1 MDKYVGKKLDGRYQI
16 NELLGV
22 GGMAFVYRAYDI
34 IDDRTV
40 AIKILKEEF
49 LNNNEF
55 LRRFR
60 NESKAIAVLS
70 HPNIV
75 KVYDVSFGDKIQ
87 YIVMEYIDG
96 ITLKQYISNRKDTD
110 WKESVHFAVQ
120 ILRALQHAH
129 EKGIIHRDIK
139 PQNIMLLH
147 DGTIKVT
154 DFGIARFAKN
164 ETRTMTDKAIG
175 SVHYI
180 APEQA
185 RGDITDAKADIYSV
199 GVLLY
204 EFLTGNLPFEADN
217 AVSVAIMQLQANP
230 TPPRQINNEIPEGLE
245 EITLKAMQ
253 KDPSKRYQSAAEMLT
268 DIEMFKRNPSI
279 KFQYKYNTLE
289 TPSKY
294 IDAIDT
300 VRGTKTDDIEE
311 EPESKERFK
320 KRSAAMSVAVGVG
333 IAVVLVAVIFGILGL
348 TKSCQNSVTDVD
360 IPNFVGKQYNDI
372 IKAKSAGEYQ
382 FNFIKE
388 DTKDT
393 SKPDGEILD
402 QNPRP
407 SSNKKVKSN
416 SDIKLVVNATGI
428 QKVTVPDVKAL
439 KEADA
444 VEKIKSLGLVPSVIS
459 IVDDDTAAGIVKNT
473 DPAANSSVNVG
484 STVNIYVGK
493 GPSDKKT
500 SMPNVINDSLD
511 IAKKKIETAGLKVGI
526 ITERDSN
533 QDKNV
538 VLESDPLPTAPA
550 SVGSAVNL
558 VVSSGKQ
565 KTTTVEVHVK
575 LPTEINDEVRFKAY
589 VDGKTTVNKVL
600 VPAYN
605 DYYTVSVSGTT
616 GKSTV
621 VVEIDGQ
628 EYWTY
633 YVDFDNG
640 GSISDK
646 KNSKFR
652 VTSSA
657 PETTTKK
664 SNSSTSRSTNSST
677 TTSKQTQKQTTTT
690 TSKSKTTTFYY

>member
-1 MDKYVGKKLDGRYQI
+1 MDRYVGKKLDGRYQI

-22 GGMAFVYRAYDI
+22 GGMAFVYRAYDT

-40 AIKILKEEF
+40 AIKILKDEF
-49 LNNNEF
+49 INNSEF

-96 ITLKQYISNRKDTD
+96 ITLKEYINNRKDTN
-110 WKESVHFAVQ
+110 WKEAVHFVLQ
-120 ILRALQHAH
+120 VLRALQHAH

-139 PQNIMLLH
+139 PQNIMLLQ

-164 ETRTMTDKAIG
+164 ETRTMTGKAIG

-204 EFLTGNLPFEADN
+204 EIITGNLPFEADN

-230 TPPRQINNEIPEGLE
+230 TPPREVNGDIPEGLE

-279 KFQYKYNTLE
+279 KFQYKYNTLDS
-289 TPSKY
+289 PSKY
-294 IDAIDT
+294 IDAIDNARATQFNDDEITQKKEKGEKNST
-300 VRGTKTDDIEE
+300 VA
-311 EPESKERFK
+311 P
-320 KRSAAMSVAVGVG
+320 VAFGIG
-333 IAVVLVAVIFGILGL
+333 IAVVLVGIILAIMAF
-348 TKSCQNSVTDVD
+348 TRSCQNSNTEVD
-360 IPNFVGKQYNDI
+360 IPDFIGKQYNDV
-372 IKAKSAGEYQ
+372 IKLKSANEYQ

-388 DTKDT
+388 DTNDPTKA
-393 SKPDGEILD
+393 DGEIVD

-407 SSNKKVKSN
+407 SANKKVKAN
-416 SDIKLVVNATGI
+416 SDIKLIVNSTGI
-428 QKVTVPDVKAL
+428 EKVTVPDVKAL

-444 VEKIKSLGLVPSVIS
+444 VAKLQSVGLVASIIS

-484 STVNIYVGK
+484 STVSVYVGK

-500 SMPNVINDSLD
+500 SMPNIINDSLD
-511 IAKKKIETAGLKVGI
+511 VAKKKIETAGLKVGI

-533 QDKNV
+533 QDKNI
-538 VLESDPLPTAPA
+538 VLESDPLPTAPV
-550 SVGSAVNL
+550 SIGSAVNL

-565 KTTTVEVHVK
+565 VNTTVEVHIK
-575 LPTEINDEVRFKAY
+575 LPTEITDEVRFKVY
-589 VDGKTTVNKVL
+589 VDGKTIVNKVL

-605 DYYTVSVSGTT
+605 DYYTVSVSGN
-616 GKSTV
+616 KAISTV

-640 GSISDK
+640 GKITDQ
-646 KNSKFR
+646 KNPNFA
-652 VTSSA
+652 VT
-657 PETTTKK
+657 T
-664 SNSSTSRSTNSST
+664 RS
-677 TTSKQTQKQTTTT
+677 QTTTT
-690 TSKSKTTTFYY
+690 TQRPTTSSNYTTQQEY

>member
-1 MDKYVGKKLDGRYQI
+1 MDRYVGKKLDGRYQI

-22 GGMAFVYRAYDI
+22 GGMAFVYRAYDM

-40 AIKILKEEF
+40 AIKILKDEF
-49 LNNNEF
+49 LNNSEF

-96 ITLKQYISNRKDTD
+96 ITLKEYINNRKDTN
-110 WKESVHFAVQ
+110 WKEAVHFVLQ
-120 ILRALQHAH
+120 VLRALQHAH

-139 PQNIMLLH
+139 PQNIMLLQ

-164 ETRTMTDKAIG
+164 ETRTMTGKAIG

-204 EFLTGNLPFEADN
+204 EMITGNLPFEADN
-217 AVSVAIMQLQANP
+217 AVSVAIMQLQADP
-230 TPPRQINNEIPEGLE
+230 TPPREINSDIPEGLE

-279 KFQYKYNTLE
+279 KFQYKYNTLDS
-289 TPSKY
+289 PSKY
-294 IDAIDT
+294 IDAIDNA
-300 VRGTKTDDIEE
+300 
-311 EPESKERFK
+311 
-320 KRSAAMSVAVGVG
+320 RSAQFNDGELTKNKEKGKGRSTVVPVAFGVG
-333 IAVVLVAVIFGILGL
+333 IAIVLVGIILGIMAL
-348 TKSCQNSVTDVD
+348 TRSCQNSNAEVD
-360 IPNFVGKQYNDI
+360 IPDFIGRQYNDVMKL
-372 IKAKSAGEYQ
+372 KAANEYQ

-388 DTKDT
+388 DTNDPTKA
-393 SKPDGEILD
+393 DGEIVD

-407 SSNKKVKSN
+407 STNKKVRAN
-416 SDIKLVVNATGI
+416 SDIKLIVNSTGI
-428 QKVTVPDVKAL
+428 EKVTVPDVKAL

-444 VEKIKSLGLVPSVIS
+444 VAKLQAVGLVASIVS

-473 DPAANSSVNVG
+473 DPAANSSINVG
-484 STVNIYVGK
+484 STVSVYVGK

-500 SMPNVINDSLD
+500 SMPNIINDSLD
-511 IAKKKIETAGLKVGI
+511 VAKKKIETAGLKVGI

-533 QDKNV
+533 QDKNI
-538 VLESDPLPTAPA
+538 VLESDPLPTAPV

-558 VVSSGKQ
+558 VVSSGRQ
-565 KTTTVEVHVK
+565 VNTTVEVHIK
-575 LPTEINDEVRFKAY
+575 LPTEITDEVRFKVY

-605 DYYTVSVSGTT
+605 DYYTVSVSGS
-616 GKSTV
+616 KAISTV

-640 GSISDK
+640 GKITDQ
-646 KNSKFR
+646 KNPNFI
-652 VTSSA
+652 VT
-657 PETTTKK
+657 T
-664 SNSSTSRSTNSST
+664 RS
-677 TTSKQTQKQTTTT
+677 QTTTT
-690 TSKSKTTTFYY
+690 TTQRSSTSSSYTNQQE